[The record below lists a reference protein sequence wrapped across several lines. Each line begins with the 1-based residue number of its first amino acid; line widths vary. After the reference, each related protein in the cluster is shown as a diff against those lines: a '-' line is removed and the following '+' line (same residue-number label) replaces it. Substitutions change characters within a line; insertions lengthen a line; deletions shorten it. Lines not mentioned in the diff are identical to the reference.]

1 MNINAIDNRARRSFA
16 PPAAEKIDFVAPRC
30 ESAEYLMEMD
40 LCAARL
46 RVLTVLPVQNENT
59 H

>member
-1 MNINAIDNRARRSFA
+1 MNINAIDHRTRRGGA
-16 PPAAEKIDFVAPRC
+16 PPAAEKIDSVAPRC
-30 ESAEYLMEMD
+30 ESAEYLMEME
-40 LCAARL
+40 LCATCL

>member
-1 MNINAIDNRARRSFA
+1 MYINAVDHRARRSVA
-16 PPAAEKIDFVAPRC
+16 PPAAEQIDSVTARR
-30 ESAEYLMEMD
+30 ESAEYLMEME

-46 RVLTVLPVQNENT
+46 RVLTVLPVQNENA